1 MIPSGI
7 RPPVVVGIDDTDA
20 DGDAVDRAAAQAR
33 TTHTSPRAGAT
44 SRPDRAALH
53 PIRAPASMRR

>member
-20 DGDAVDRAAAQAR
+20 DGDAVDRAAAQHEQH
-33 TTHTSPRAGAT
+33 THRHGLVRPRVPVEPLCTRSGR
-44 SRPDRAALH
+44 RPR
-53 PIRAPASMRR
+53 